1 MAFDKSAPLE
11 PAKAGLTRNALG
23 VAEELGEIGRVRQN
37 HYLRLVAHSAT
48 HGIQTLLDPGEK
60 AGTASTRQTGNFLRI
75 GRLGILNSVSD
86 DPASIAEFVKVVDL
100 FA

>member
-1 MAFDKSAPLE
+1 MPGPGASVKQSTSAMRPKGRAGSSPMAFDKSAPLE

-60 AGTASTRQTGNFLRI
+60 AGTASTRQTDNFLPI
-75 GRLGILNSVSD
+75 G
-86 DPASIAEFVKVVDL
+86 
-100 FA
+100 